1 MDPELDTPGWEA
13 VAEDGVPLDGDLL
26 DEEGGAVD
34 PPGMDLADDEPVEDA
49 DEGEVLEGPLPDEG
63 EPSAVSPSSSSGSSG
78 SSESSSVESSSAEE
92 PDDGVPEALGEVEVG
107 ETLPPVAGPGD
118 PDDEVPEVVLEGELP
133 PGEPAA
139 VVGVLEPEL

>member
-63 EPSAVSPSSSSGSSG
+63 EPSAVSSSGSS
-78 SSESSSVESSSAEE
+78 SVESSPSDESSSAEE
-92 PDDGVPEALGEVEVG
+92 PDGGVPEALGEVEVG
-107 ETLPPVAGPGD
+107 ETFPPVAGPGD
-118 PDDEVPEVVLEGELP
+118 PDEEVPEVVLEGELP